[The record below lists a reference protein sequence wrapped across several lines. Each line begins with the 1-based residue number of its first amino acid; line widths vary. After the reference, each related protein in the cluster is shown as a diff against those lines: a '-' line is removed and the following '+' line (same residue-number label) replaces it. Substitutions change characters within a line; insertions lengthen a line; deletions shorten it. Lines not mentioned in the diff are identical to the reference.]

1 MRVSITYRQQ
11 DESDSLAGRLNDDLY
26 RLTMDFP
33 TLFCGEKVSIFVADY
48 ANIAAH
54 ACSCVEAEDG
64 DVVNDSIYKKNEKI
78 KEVLNVDLDFI
89 EFHHDWSDHSQMY
102 DAIRIPIMGNFSLA

>member
-1 MRVSITYRQQ
+1 
-11 DESDSLAGRLNDDLY
+11 
-26 RLTMDFP
+26 MDFP
-33 TLFCGEKVSIFVADY
+33 TLFGGEKVSIFVADY
-48 ANIAAH
+48 VNTAAH
-54 ACSCVEAEDG
+54 ACSCVEADDG